1 MLVKRQ
7 RWYET
12 EIGKTVDTSTM
23 TKEEINRQDA
33 IYELIDSEAD
43 YVKDLQVNREDKKQG
58 FLLLLLLFMP

>member
-1 MLVKRQ
+1 
-7 RWYET
+7 
-12 EIGKTVDTSTM
+12 M